1 MPETTFILKN
11 WFDRPLA
18 RHTATIIRKP
28 VSTILLFIVV
38 GGPFLESYDGTQV
51 SFIAQ
56 QPSSSSVALS
66 LNPNYTT
73 VILGSSVT
81 SDISVSSLNGYSG
94 PVTFSQPVTQ
104 TGITATLST
113 YSVSV
118 TPSNPATTILNVTV
132 RGPIPRD
139 THDCIYGCMRNVSVT
154 GSTGSDFKTVRFDVL
169 VYIPNFQF
177 WSDQNIAIIKGRS
190 GSANLTMMSVNFSGD
205 VSVTSTVAPA
215 GPRVTVNPANVF
227 LVFARG
233 GYSTVTIDTARAP
246 AGEYNVTVT
255 ATAVADES
263 LSHRV
268 TLYVTVWLPPA
279 APAQPSTLSLLLG
292 YLPAI
297 GSFVFIASFLVIT
310 ALLDRRTRKP
320 NPGGDILSPR

>member
-1 MPETTFILKN
+1 
-11 WFDRPLA
+11 
-18 RHTATIIRKP
+18 
-28 VSTILLFIVV
+28 
-38 GGPFLESYDGTQV
+38 
-51 SFIAQ
+51 
-56 QPSSSSVALS
+56 
-66 LNPNYTT
+66 
-73 VILGSSVT
+73 
-81 SDISVSSLNGYSG
+81 
-94 PVTFSQPVTQ
+94 
-104 TGITATLST
+104 
-113 YSVSV
+113 
-118 TPSNPATTILNVTV
+118 
-132 RGPIPRD
+132 
-139 THDCIYGCMRNVSVT
+139 
-154 GSTGSDFKTVRFDVL
+154 
-169 VYIPNFQF
+169 
-177 WSDQNIAIIKGRS
+177 
-190 GSANLTMMSVNFSGD
+190 
-205 VSVTSTVAPA
+205 
-215 GPRVTVNPANVF
+215 VTVNPARVF